1 MEQSYDNQSLSAR
14 EREKTS
20 LILNRI
26 TECRKRNTIQYI
38 FTTKCL
44 KHLRLACG
52 MWN

>member
-26 TECRKRNTIQYI
+26 TECRKKAPYHI

-44 KHLRLACG
+44 NHLRLACG